1 MTLSIKNFA
10 KALFGRIGFKIQ
22 RLDTPLRSF
31 GQGVEALARYVHPA
45 TVIDIGVGRGTPELY
60 TAFPKKNFVLI
71 EADPANSGHL
81 DAIATSIKAR
91 AVKVFCGASSGEIP
105 FYSAK
110 RSTQFS
116 TAYKLHTGLNTT
128 EIRVP
133 MLPLD
138 SIIQEPGPFLIK
150 IDAEGAEMD
159 VLRGA
164 TQTLKDA
171 VAVIAETSV
180 APRYEGTAELAD
192 IVGYMHEHGFSV
204 FDILLG
210 SNLQGKLFQVDLVFV
225 RTNAPFRWPE
235 KEQIQ

>member
-1 MTLSIKNFA
+1 M
-10 KALFGRIGFKIQ
+10 
-22 RLDTPLRSF
+22 
-31 GQGVEALARYVHPA
+31 EALARYVHPV

-60 TAFPKKNFVLI
+60 AAFPKKNFVLI
-71 EADPANSGHL
+71 EADPANKEHL
-81 DAIATSIKAR
+81 AAAAAPIKAR
-91 AVKVFCGASSGEIP
+91 TVEVFCGTSSGEVT
-105 FYSAK
+105 FYSAT
-110 RSTQFS
+110 RGTQFS
-116 TAYKLHTGLNTT
+116 TAYTLNTGLHAT

-138 SIIQEPGPFLIK
+138 SIIHEPGPFLIK
-150 IDAEGAEMD
+150 IDVEGAEMD

-164 TQTLKDA
+164 TETLKNA

-192 IVGYMHEHGFSV
+192 IVGYMHERGFSV

-225 RTNAPFRWPE
+225 RTDAPFRLLE